1 MSNLAILGGE
11 KTRTKPF
18 SPWPLY
24 SENDKA
30 RLLEVLETRNWGG
43 FPFPNRFASE
53 FAQKFADYHGAKYG
67 CTLVNGTVALTVA
80 LRAAGVKFGDE
91 VIVPAYTWD
100 GTATA
105 VLDAGCVPIF
115 ADIHPD
121 TYCLDVEDVRRRI
134 TPRTRAVMPVHLAM
148 RFADMDALL
157 DLAREKD
164 LVVIEDAA
172 HVHGG
177 FYKGRG
183 AGSMGDVG
191 SFSLQTSKLMTSGE
205 GGIVITSRLDCY
217 EMIQSL
223 VNCGRASETDQFR
236 KRPTGCNYRLSEFQA
251 AVLLGQLE
259 MLPELTERRIRN
271 AARLSEA
278 LAQIPGIRPLPPQP
292 ALTTE
297 PIYCYVFQY
306 RPTEPPSS
314 AAVLLGQLEMLPEL
328 TERRIRNAARLSE
341 ALAQIPGIRP
351 LPPQPALT
359 TEPIY
364 CYVFQ
369 YRPTEPPSSAPVP
382 RDMFVAALDA
392 EGVPSDGRFYDP
404 VYRSD
409 LFHASADDF
418 PQLKLDRDE
427 PVEYREFHCPVAERA
442 AFHESVWLPQFVLL
456 GDESDIDEIAR
467 AVDKVARNLGE
478 LEKADP
484 KLAALKS
491 MSRAERPRIEKKNY

>member
-11 KTRTKPF
+11 KVRTKPF

-24 SENDKA
+24 SENDKS
-30 RLLEVLETRNWGG
+30 RLLEVLESRNWGG

-80 LRAAGVKFGDE
+80 LRAAGVKFGAE

-105 VLDAGCVPIF
+105 VLDAGCVPVF
-115 ADIHPD
+115 ADIDPD
-121 TYCLDVEDVRRRI
+121 TYCLDIEDVRRRI

-148 RFADMDALL
+148 RFAEMDALL
-157 DLAREKD
+157 DLARERD
-164 LVVIEDAA
+164 LIVIEDCA

-177 FYKGRG
+177 FYNGRG

-191 SFSLQTSKLMTSGE
+191 SFSMQSSKLMTSGE
-205 GGIVITSRLDCY
+205 GGVVITSRLDCY

-223 VNCGRASETDQFR
+223 VNCGRASETDQFG
-236 KRPTGCNYRLSEFQA
+236 KRPTGCNYRVTEFQA

-259 MLPELTERRIRN
+259 RLPELTGRRAMN
-271 AARLSEA
+271 AKRLSEA
-278 LAQIPGIRPLPPQP
+278 LTQIPGIRPLPPQR

-297 PIYCYVFQY
+297 AIYCYVFQY
-306 RPTEPPSS
+306 RP
-314 AAVLLGQLEMLPEL
+314 G
-328 TERRIRNAARLSE
+328 E
-341 ALAQIPGIRP
+341 AGEAKIG
-351 LPPQPALT
+351 
-359 TEPIY
+359 
-364 CYVFQ
+364 
-369 YRPTEPPSSAPVP
+369 

-392 EGVPSDGRFYDP
+392 EGIPSDGRFYEP

-418 PQLKLDRDE
+418 PQLRLDRAE
-427 PVEYREFHCPVAERA
+427 PVDYSKFSCPVAERA
-442 AFHESVWLPQFVLL
+442 AYQEAVWLPQFVLL
-456 GDESDIDEIAR
+456 GDESDVDDVAR
-467 AVDKVARNLGE
+467 AVAKVARNLAE
-478 LEKADP
+478 LENADP
-484 KLAALKS
+484 QLAAIKS

>member
-1 MSNLAILGGE
+1 
-11 KTRTKPF
+11 
-18 SPWPLY
+18 
-24 SENDKA
+24 
-30 RLLEVLETRNWGG
+30 
-43 FPFPNRFASE
+43 
-53 FAQKFADYHGAKYG
+53 
-67 CTLVNGTVALTVA
+67 
-80 LRAAGVKFGDE
+80 
-91 VIVPAYTWD
+91 
-100 GTATA
+100 
-105 VLDAGCVPIF
+105 
-115 ADIHPD
+115 
-121 TYCLDVEDVRRRI
+121 
-134 TPRTRAVMPVHLAM
+134 
-148 RFADMDALL
+148 
-157 DLAREKD
+157 
-164 LVVIEDAA
+164 
-172 HVHGG
+172 
-177 FYKGRG
+177 
-183 AGSMGDVG
+183 MGDVG

-251 AVLLGQLE
+251 TVILGQLE

-306 RPTEPPSS
+306 RPTEPPS
-314 AAVLLGQLEMLPEL
+314 A
-328 TERRIRNAARLSE
+328 
-341 ALAQIPGIRP
+341 
-351 LPPQPALT
+351 
-359 TEPIY
+359 
-364 CYVFQ
+364 
-369 YRPTEPPSSAPVP
+369 APVP

-392 EGVPSDGRFYDP
+392 EGVPADGRFYDP

-427 PVEYREFHCPVAERA
+427 PVEYRKFHCPVAERA

-467 AVDKVARNLGE
+467 AVEKVARNLGE

>member
-1 MSNLAILGGE
+1 MSTPARRDRGTLIIRAAMTFDTLVEHEQSRNPRRRKDAP
-11 KTRTKPF
+11 KPF
-18 SPWPLY
+18 SPWPQY
-24 SENDKA
+24 SESDKA
-30 RLLEVLETRNWGG
+30 RLLEVLESRNWGG

-80 LRAAGVKFGDE
+80 LRAAGIRFGDE

-105 VLDAGCVPIF
+105 VLDAGCVPVF
-115 ADIHPD
+115 ADIDPD
-121 TYCLDVEDVRRRI
+121 TYCLDVEDVRRKI
-134 TPRTRAVMPVHLAM
+134 TPRTKAVMPVHLAM

-164 LVVIEDAA
+164 LIVIEDCA

-223 VNCGRASETDQFR
+223 VNCGRASETDQFG

-251 AVLLGQLE
+251 AVLSASSRCC
-259 MLPELTERRIRN
+259 PNSPN
-271 AARLSEA
+271 AASATPRRLSAA
-278 LAQIPGIRPLPPQP
+278 LAQIPGMRPLPPQP

-306 RPTEPPSS
+306 RPGDSP
-314 AAVLLGQLEMLPEL
+314 G
-328 TERRIRNAARLSE
+328 E
-341 ALAQIPGIRP
+341 A
-351 LPPQPALT
+351 
-359 TEPIY
+359 
-364 CYVFQ
+364 
-369 YRPTEPPSSAPVP
+369 
-382 RDMFVAALDA
+382 
-392 EGVPSDGRFYDP
+392 
-404 VYRSD
+404 
-409 LFHASADDF
+409 
-418 PQLKLDRDE
+418 
-427 PVEYREFHCPVAERA
+427 
-442 AFHESVWLPQFVLL
+442 
-456 GDESDIDEIAR
+456 
-467 AVDKVARNLGE
+467 
-478 LEKADP
+478 
-484 KLAALKS
+484 
-491 MSRAERPRIEKKNY
+491 